1 MYNNLYLE
9 VSEKPRGIN
18 YHYIITSGATSHTA
32 FKTEQ
37 GYKNYLE
44 RTGLTP
50 EFQQTVNSREHGKVD
65 CYKLHGQYNEKYFR
79 SMEEIPQNAK
89 RYVGVSNG
97 SYVDCYHADVDGVRT
112 MFLPNSNEKEV
123 YKPKDYHTYSK
134 LN

>member
-1 MYNNLYLE
+1 MYKNFYME

-37 GYKNYLE
+37 GYRNYLE
-44 RTGLTP
+44 RTGLIP

-65 CYKLHGQYNEKYFR
+65 CYKLLGQYNEKYFR
-79 SMEEIPQNAK
+79 SMDEMPQDAK
-89 RYVGVSNG
+89 QYVGVSNG
-97 SYVDCYHADVDGVRT
+97 SYVDCYYADVDGVRT
-112 MFLPNSNEKEV
+112 MFLPNPNEKEV
-123 YKPKDYHTYSK
+123 YKPKDYRTYSK